1 MVDKVDTSSA
11 EAPMAHALVGW
22 SSNKALDDAPIDDDP
37 DFLNF
42 AVAVPWNG
50 CWMSFL
56 LQKYWPDPRKLDDL
70 VIVTPDAGLAISV
83 FSHEDVKGGFWTRSW
98 LASLILL
105 PSASFWIFF
114 GLIILGSKF

>member
-1 MVDKVDTSSA
+1 
-11 EAPMAHALVGW
+11 
-22 SSNKALDDAPIDDDP
+22 
-37 DFLNF
+37 
-42 AVAVPWNG
+42 
-50 CWMSFL
+50 MSFL